1 MEDRAMRNTTLPTH
15 PTIVDPRTGDPLRA
29 VGIVE
34 GRPVWPIMGASGPI
48 PGGGQPPAAPPA
60 TGTPPAQPPAPGT
73 PPAGAPTPNG
83 QPGQGATPPP
93 ADPPLG
99 EAGQR
104 ALAAERQFRAD
115 AEARATAAE
124 QELAAIKATTQT
136 DQEKAIEAAKAE
148 GLASAN
154 TRLVR
159 AEVKAAAAA
168 AGFHDPG
175 DAAVQLHNRLAEVKI
190 TKEGDV
196 DQAKVTE
203 LVAELA
209 KAKAYL
215 VKAPGATPPAAL
227 PGQGNH
233 PPAPISGAAA
243 GKAEAEKRFGKPKTS

>member
-1 MEDRAMRNTTLPTH
+1 MEDRAMRNTTLPELPTH
-15 PTIVDPRTGDPLRA
+15 PLIRDPRTGDPLRA
-29 VGIVE
+29 VGIVG

-60 TGTPPAQPPAPGT
+60 PPAATPPAPGT
-73 PPAGAPTPNG
+73 PPVGTPTPNG
-83 QPGQGATPPP
+83 QPPAPGATPPP
-93 ADPPLG
+93 ADQPLG

-104 ALAAERQFRAD
+104 ALAAERQFRSD
-115 AEARATAAE
+115 AEARAIAAE
-124 QELAAIKATTQT
+124 QELATLKAATQT

-148 GLASAN
+148 GFASAN

-175 DAAVQLHNRLAEVKI
+175 DAAVQLHNRLSEVKLS
-190 TKEGDV
+190 KDGDV
-196 DQAKVTE
+196 DQTKVTE

-209 KAKAYL
+209 TAKAYL
-215 VKAPGATPPAAL
+215 VKAPGATPPAPL

-233 PPAPISGAAA
+233 QPAPKTGAAA
-243 GKAEAEKRFGKPKTS
+243 GKAEAEKRFGKKP